1 VYNHLLDSNTKT
13 GFKIG
18 GSVGIIILLLGIAIL
33 FGIYQMSQVSQEI
46 IEISEEYTPLYEV
59 ITDISHHQSNQALN
73 FEKIIR
79 LEQNPNQDGLEK
91 AKEEFW
97 FSGGLIEAGVI
108 KGASIAKTGH
118 EMAISENV
126 RTGFLAFSQGISQ
139 IQQIHYDYENLVRD
153 AIQSGDIMGEQ
164 LLIDRINEKQTQMQN
179 EISVITIKISQLIDE
194 SIKQIEENESTAL
207 LGQVII
213 ISIVG
218 AMAATLGFF
227 LSQINKDLKKE
238 VDLKTSELRVA
249 NEKLKKLD
257 KMKDEFIGIASHE
270 LKSPIQ
276 PIIGF
281 AELAKSGDIG
291 HEEAWDGV
299 TILAKKL
306 QDLANDV
313 LDVSR
318 IESDRLVLH
327 KERLRINDLI
337 SDTINSMK
345 VNLNDELKITENLDE
360 NIEIEADSV
369 RLEQVIQNLLNNAIK
384 FTNKGTIR
392 ITTHVNLDENSL
404 MVIVSDSGLGIPE
417 EVLPDIFGKFV
428 TKGHEQENQSGT
440 GLGLFLCKG
449 IIKAHGGKIFARN
462 NREKGATF
470 EFTIPISEKIL
481 KSQETVNK

>member
-1 VYNHLLDSNTKT
+1 MSDSNTKT

-18 GSVGIIILLLGIAIL
+18 GSVGIIILLLGVAIL
-33 FGIYQMSQVSQEI
+33 FGIYQMAQVSQEI

-79 LEQNPNQDGLEK
+79 LEQNPNQEGLEK

-97 FSGGLIEAGVI
+97 FSGGIIGADII
-108 KGASIAKTGH
+108 KGASIVKTGY
-118 EMAISENV
+118 EMAVSENA
-126 RTGFLAFSQGISQ
+126 RNGFLVFSQRISQ
-139 IQQIHYDYENLVRD
+139 IEQIHYDYENLVRD
-153 AIQSGDIMGEQ
+153 AIRSGDIEGEQ
-164 LLIDRINEKQTQMQN
+164 LLIDRINEKEIQIQN
-179 EISVITIKISQLIDE
+179 EINVITNEISQLIDE
-194 SIKQIEENESTAL
+194 STKQIEENESTAL
-207 LGQVII
+207 VGQVII

-218 AMAATLGFF
+218 AIAATLGFF
-227 LSQINKDLKKE
+227 LSQINRDLKKE
-238 VDLKTSELRVA
+238 VDLKTTKLRRA
-249 NEKLKKLD
+249 NEKLRKLD

-276 PIIGF
+276 PIMGF
-281 AELAKSGDIG
+281 AELAKSGDID

-299 TILAKKL
+299 TVLAKKL

-318 IESDRLVLH
+318 IESGRLVLR
-327 KERLRINDLI
+327 KERLKINDLI
-337 SDTINSMK
+337 SDTINLMK
-345 VNLNDELKITENLDE
+345 VNLNDKLKIIENLDE
-360 NIEIEADSV
+360 NIEIEVDRV
-369 RLEQVIQNLLNNAIK
+369 RFEQVIQNLLNNAIK
-384 FTNKGTIR
+384 FTDKGTIR
-392 ITTHVNLDENSL
+392 VTTHVNLEENSL
-404 MVIVSDSGLGIPE
+404 LVIVSDSGLGIPE
-417 EVLPDIFGKFV
+417 EILPNVFEKFV
-428 TKGHEQENQSGT
+428 TKGHEQENQNGT

-449 IIKAHGGKIFARN
+449 IIKTHGGKIFARN